1 MKDFTSKSGQCSKC
15 RCETRFLLHMQLM
28 ASGGRH
34 FLWVCQTCNTRNPG
48 IGGGSPYYIS
58 SELVQQHLSAHQIES
73 LPVIMPD
80 LSNRCAVCGK
90 REAELHHW
98 APTGIFGKE
107 SGDWPKDYLCKEHHD
122 LWHLKVTPQLVRE
135 ESRK

>member
-1 MKDFTSKSGQCSKC
+1 MKDFTSKSGFCSTCKQK
-15 RCETRFLLHMQLM
+15 TRFLLHMQLM
-28 ASGGRH
+28 QSGARH

-48 IGGGSPYYIS
+48 SGPYYIS
-58 SELVQQHLSAHQIES
+58 AELIIAHLSTNQIES

-98 APTGIFGKE
+98 APKALFGKD
-107 SGDWPKDYLCKEHHD
+107 SGDWPKDYLCKEHHN
-122 LWHLKVTPQLVRE
+122 LWHLKVTPQLIKDV
-135 ESRK
+135 SQ

>member
-1 MKDFTSKSGQCSKC
+1 MTDYTKKNGPCSHCKT
-15 RCETRFLLHMQLM
+15 ETQFLLHMQLM
-28 ASGGRH
+28 HSGARH
-34 FLWVCQTCNTRNPG
+34 FMWVCSGCKRHPG
-48 IGGGSPYYIS
+48 AGPLYIS
-58 SELVQQHLSAHQIES
+58 AEKVVAKLSVHQMDS
-73 LPVIMPD
+73 LPVIMPG
-80 LSNRCAVCGK
+80 LSNRCAVCGR

-135 ESRK
+135 EFNK